1 MNIRRVLTRPK
12 YGQIPPSVI
21 IYRTYSQLMH
31 LLNIVVPINT
41 IHMDLLKTL
50 HCLEYVR
57 SIEQQWGIIVRDY

>member
-1 MNIRRVLTRPK
+1 
-12 YGQIPPSVI
+12 
-21 IYRTYSQLMH
+21 MH
-31 LLNIVVPINT
+31 LLNIVIPINT